1 MAENEEKE
9 TEEGSMK
16 VWVCTNANGEII
28 GISEASMSG
37 NTGWEETTNTKL
49 GQNVQGGYAAL
60 KSLLST
66 PEGVPLYLLAEGKAV
81 ARTQEAVAADAPA
94 PESAP
99 SVEQQI
105 AALQEENAAALTAIA
120 EVYEMLAAGGE

>member
-1 MAENEEKE
+1 
-9 TEEGSMK
+9 MK

-81 ARTQEAVAADAPA
+81 ARTQEAVAADAPE
-94 PESAP
+94 PEPRRPTEMES
-99 SVEQQI
+99 
-105 AALQEENAAALTAIA
+105 LQEKLEMQDMVIEEILFTIIP
-120 EVYEMLAAGGE
+120 EMLGGGL

>member
-1 MAENEEKE
+1 
-9 TEEGSMK
+9 MK

-37 NTGWEETTNTKL
+37 NTGWEETTHTKL
-49 GQNVQGGYAAL
+49 GQNVQGGYEAL

-66 PEGVPLYLLAEGKAV
+66 PEGVPLYLLAEDKAV
-81 ARTQEAVAADAPA
+81 TRTQEAVAADAPA